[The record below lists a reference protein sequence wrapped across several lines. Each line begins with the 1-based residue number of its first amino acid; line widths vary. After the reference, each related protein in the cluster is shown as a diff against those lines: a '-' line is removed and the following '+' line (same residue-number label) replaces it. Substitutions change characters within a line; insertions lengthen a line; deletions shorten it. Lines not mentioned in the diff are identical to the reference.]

1 MISPTLLLA
10 SCLTLPPPGDD
21 PSPVVV
27 IPLDFASTFDD
38 GQVGRTLGELFWSKL
53 RRQGGWVLPESMTD
67 VREAAA
73 RAKITPDAATPPAK
87 LKAFVRDDQAGDLA
101 IWGRIDRVEGTALD
115 EYEVEIVAADFRTDP
130 PTELIRKKARTRTVS
145 EIPHE
150 IVPEVLVALS
160 GGRAVPGT
168 KVATVHDGPLPRLDA
183 PNLVRG
189 DFETPRPGRGAIGPM
204 GWDPLTALITWPVD
218 PDADPPSKIIRF
230 TIPRAVAESSGVL
243 YYSDPFPVRE
253 GATYRFRC
261 RWRSTAPAVKVFIKA
276 YDHLDPQGYR
286 GAEAAVREVYRSQQN
301 LAGAPNE
308 WHEHAQDFTPKH
320 GRFTPRTA
328 RVMLYAYYPPGVV
341 EWDDVSVQLIRAA
354 PGKDD
359 R

>member
-1 MISPTLLLA
+1 MLVLTILLT
-10 SCLTLPPPGDD
+10 SCLMPCAAGDGPP
-21 PSPVVV
+21 PVVV
-27 IPLDFASTFDD
+27 IPFDFASKFDD
-38 GQVGRTLGELFWSKL
+38 GHVGRVIGELFWSKL
-53 RRQGGWVLPESMTD
+53 KKQGGWALPESMTD

-73 RAKITPDAATPPAK
+73 RANIAPDADTPATA

-101 IWGRIDRVEGTALD
+101 IWGRVDRVEGTALD

-130 PTELIRKKARTRTVS
+130 PTEMVRKKARTRTVS

-160 GGRAVPGT
+160 GGRPVPGT
-168 KVATVHDGPLPRLDA
+168 KVATATDAPLPRLDA

-189 DFETPRPGRGAIGPM
+189 DFETPRPGRGAGGPIGW
-204 GWDPLTALITWPVD
+204 GPLTELITWPAD
-218 PDADPPSKIIRF
+218 PDASPPSKIIRF
-230 TIPRAVAESSGVL
+230 TIPRAVAESTGVL
-243 YYSDPFPVRE
+243 YYSDPFPVQE

-261 RWRSTAPAVKVFIKA
+261 RWRSTATAVKVFIKA
-276 YDHLDPQGYR
+276 YDHIDPQGFR
-286 GAEAAVREVYRSQQN
+286 GAEAATREVYRSQQN
-301 LAGAPNE
+301 LAGAPGE

-320 GRFTPRTA
+320 DRFTPRSA

-341 EWDDVSVQLIRAA
+341 EWDDVSVRLVKPP
-354 PGKDD
+354 PGKDQ